1 MTAVW
6 RVVKNA
12 RIADAF
18 TGEGAALYGGRWNKR
33 GTRVVYAAQTLSL
46 SVLEQFIHTG
56 EEGKNIEYAFFKIE
70 MPSGIKIERFN
81 SHKIPSNWRDT
92 PVPEETQELGSAWVL
107 KQSSALLCVPSVIVP
122 VECDF
127 LINPAHADFH
137 KLKIG
142 KPQPFRFDSRL
153 WK

>member
-6 RVVKNA
+6 RIVKSA
-12 RIADAF
+12 HSTDAF
-18 TGEGAALYGGRWNKR
+18 TGEGAALHGGRWNKR

-46 SVLEQFIHTG
+46 SVLEQFVHTG
-56 EEGKNIEYAFFKIE
+56 EEGRTIDYVFFKIE
-70 MPSGIKIERFN
+70 IPAAIKIEKLNATRL
-81 SHKIPSNWRDT
+81 SANWRNA
-92 PVPEETQELGSAWVL
+92 PAPEETQELGSAWIQ

-137 KLKIG
+137 KLKIA
-142 KPQPFRFDSRL
+142 KPQPLRFDSRL